1 MNLIKIQKRYLYVKK
16 DGPRERDL
24 VQHAVIK
31 HWGLSGMP
39 SASLAG
45 KVLIG

>member
-1 MNLIKIQKRYLYVKK
+1 MHETLTR
-16 DGPRERDL
+16 G
-24 VQHAVIK
+24 IK

-39 SASLAG
+39 SASPAG